1 MREATQRKK
10 NQEREQL
17 TKKLNHDQKIPTSKS
32 NSHNNSIS
40 QITVG
45 SMIKILAPWTLKP
58 KVQIQITEKLFQ
70 HSFFIDYVD

>member
-1 MREATQRKK
+1 MREATQKK

-17 TKKLNHDQKIPTSKS
+17 TKKLNDDQKILTSKS
-32 NSHNNSIS
+32 NSHNKSIS

-58 KVQIQITEKLFQ
+58 KIQIQITEKLF
-70 HSFFIDYVD
+70 